1 MFGKRITLFELL
13 GFEVRIDLSWIII
26 AVLITWSLSKG
37 VFPYYYRHLSNQT
50 YWLMGIAGAFG
61 FFLSIVVHE
70 FSHSLV
76 ARHHGMPMTGITLFI
91 FGGVAEMEDEPPNAK
106 SEFIMAVAGPLS
118 SIVIAAI
125 FYASYFVGSRWGWPG
140 PVNGVIGYLSW
151 INGILAAFNLLPA
164 FPLDGG
170 RVLRSIL
177 WGVKKDLRWATR
189 ITSWIGS
196 AFGILLIIYGAFNFL
211 RGNFIGGMWWF
222 LIGIFLRSAAQMS
235 YKQLLTR
242 KALEGEHVSRFMKDD
257 PVAVPPD
264 ISVDRLV
271 EEYIYKYHFNFFPVV
286 DLSDRLI
293 GSITT
298 NAVKKIPREE
308 WPRKSVAEAATQYSE
323 ENTIKPQEDAVKALS
338 RMNTNNVSR
347 LMVVDRGRLVGVI
360 ALKDML
366 KFLALKM
373 ELNE

>member
-13 GFEVRIDLSWIII
+13 GFEVRVDLSWIII
-26 AVLITWSLSKG
+26 AVFITWSLSKG
-37 VFPYYYRHLSNQT
+37 VFPYYYRNLADQT
-50 YWLMGIAGAFG
+50 YWLMGVAGALG
-61 FFLSIVVHE
+61 FFLSIIVHE

-76 ARHHGMPMTGITLFI
+76 ARHHGMPMKGITLFI

-106 SEFIMAVAGPLS
+106 SEFTMAVAGPLS
-118 SIVIAAI
+118 SIVIAAV
-125 FYASYFVGSRWGWPG
+125 FYALYFGGTWWGWPK

-177 WGVKKDLRWATR
+177 WGVRKDLRWATR

-196 AFGILLIIYGAFNFL
+196 AFGILLIVYGAFNFL
-211 RGNFIGGMWWF
+211 RGSFISGMWWF

-264 ISVDRLV
+264 ISVDQLV
-271 EEYIYKYHFNFFPVV
+271 EEYIYRYHFNFFPVV
-286 DLSDRLI
+286 DSSRRLV

-298 NAVKKIPREE
+298 NAVKKIPRKE
-308 WPRKSVAEAATQYSE
+308 WPHKRVSEVATQNSE
-323 ENTIKPQEDAVKALS
+323 ENTIEPQEDAVKALS

-347 LMVVDRGRLVGVI
+347 LMVVEKGRLVGVVS
-360 ALKDML
+360 LKDML
-366 KFLALKM
+366 RFLALKM
-373 ELNE
+373 ELHE